1 LTWYDFK
8 CTVPTVTITG
18 PMLWWNYTALY
29 AMEYWSNMER
39 YGYTV
44 MKLFTPSEDSLEYND
59 DKDGDG
65 NIIKLVAKPIEYII
79 SK

>member
-1 LTWYDFK
+1 
-8 CTVPTVTITG
+8 
-18 PMLWWNYTALY
+18 
-29 AMEYWSNMER
+29 MEYWSNMER